1 MKPGEQMARKRKTTA
16 IGCLLFIL
24 LIGVA
29 LLLVWIGVPTLASR
43 IFGEPAGYLARL
55 QKFNFS
61 SQLLIHR
68 NDLLKP
74 VNSQME
80 EIVFTITPGEP
91 VSNTSRRLEQAGL
104 INNAAGFRAY
114 LVYKGLDSQIKA
126 GDFILTGAMS
136 SIQIAER
143 IQASHGSTVS
153 FYIYPGWRAEEIAA
167 ALPSSGIEVDPDE
180 FLYVVH
186 HPELLQNQTVY
197 SEFPSLEGFLYPGV
211 YEIERKISAETLAL
225 TFVRRFDENV
235 SDDIKVAVSSHG
247 LSLYQGVTL
256 ASIIQRETFK
266 DDERGLMASVFY
278 NRLAIG
284 MKLETD
290 PTVQYALGFSEKWGS
305 WWKTPLLTNDLKVD
319 SPFNTYQIYGLPPA
333 PISNPDLPSILAV
346 AYPDESSYYYFR
358 ALCDDSGY
366 HDFSITF
373 EEHLGKSCE

>member
-1 MKPGEQMARKRKTTA
+1 MKPEERMIRKRKPA
-16 IGCLLFIL
+16 VLGCFLFIL

-29 LLLVWIGVPTLASR
+29 LLLAWIGVPTLAGR
-43 IFGEPAGYLARL
+43 TFGDPAGYLAGL
-55 QKFNFS
+55 QRFNFS

-74 VNSQME
+74 VNPQMDE
-80 EIVFTITPGEP
+80 VVFTITPGES

-126 GDFILTGAMS
+126 GDFKLSGAMN

-143 IQASHGSTVS
+143 IQASHGPTVS

-180 FLYVVH
+180 FLLVVK
-186 HPELLQNQTVY
+186 HPEMLQGQTEY
-197 SEFPSLEGFLYPGV
+197 AEFPSLEGFLYPDV
-211 YEIERKISAETLAL
+211 YEIERTTSAEAL
-225 TFVRRFDENV
+225 VLIFIERFDMSV
-235 SDDIKVAVSSHG
+235 SAEIKNAISLHG
-247 LSLYQGVTL
+247 LSLYEGITL

-278 NRLAIG
+278 NRLNSG

-305 WWKTPLLTNDLKVD
+305 WWKTPLMTNDLKVD
-319 SPFNTYQIYGLPPA
+319 SPFNTYLIYGLPPA
-333 PISNPDLPSILAV
+333 PISNPDLASILAV
-346 AYPDESSYYYFR
+346 AYPEESSFYYFR

-366 HDFSITF
+366 HDFSITY
-373 EEHLGKSCE
+373 EEHLGKSCD